1 LERPSDLLVVAWH
14 DGSELTQ
21 SINELRAITQVPL
34 LLISTALSEDQHCH
48 LLQTGVDIVLTRPVA
63 PRLLVE
69 YVRSLLRRTRT
80 VPTFVL
86 PHLSTDEIQLDP
98 DTRIVTVQ
106 GQEPRRLTQLEFRLL
121 YVLMVNRDQ
130 VIPVDTIV
138 ERVWGYSGQSS
149 RELVRGLVSRLRR
162 KIEPEPHSPRFIQ
175 NIPSIG
181 YLFSLE
187 ETQ

>member
-1 LERPSDLLVVAWH
+1 
-14 DGSELTQ
+14 
-21 SINELRAITQVPL
+21 
-34 LLISTALSEDQHCH
+34 
-48 LLQTGVDIVLTRPVA
+48 
-63 PRLLVE
+63 
-69 YVRSLLRRTRT
+69 
-80 VPTFVL
+80 
-86 PHLSTDEIQLDP
+86 
-98 DTRIVTVQ
+98 
-106 GQEPRRLTQLEFRLL
+106 
-121 YVLMVNRDQ
+121 MVNRDQ